1 MTLRRIARN
10 TVWLTLA
17 EVSIKLI
24 ALGFN
29 FILVRLIP
37 VTGYG
42 DYNLVNAFVA
52 IFSFLPDL
60 GVNLI
65 AVRDLAARPRSD
77 YPRLIGQVTIV
88 NALFSVVSFVAI
100 LFLFP
105 VYSGNQH
112 LWSLVVIAGLTL
124 VVTSLRTLAK
134 LGFDARETMRF
145 SAAFTLIN
153 ALCSTAGSLAGF
165 LMIHNLTGLFIGNL
179 LGTVLSLILEWGIA
193 LKFFGRPRLVFEF
206 SGLLS
211 LIRQGLPLS
220 LAAATAILS
229 SRLDTLL
236 LGRLLTSLEVGWY
249 ATAQVLIFSAIQL
262 INVPLMAAAFPAL
275 GKTKIS
281 PDQFRSLTLKLLLL
295 ILLWTGSFVV
305 FTEVLARPLILI
317 TFGRPY
323 LPAVS
328 SLRLL
333 ALLVPFAA
341 LSALLYKILIIFNKN
356 QLYLWISSAG
366 VGINLIAN
374 LWFIP
379 RLGLT
384 GAAISAVITHLSLF
398 LIYGYKVKNL
408 IKKL

>member
-10 TVWLTLA
+10 TVWLTFA
-17 EVSIKLI
+17 EVFIKLI
-24 ALGFN
+24 ALVFN
-29 FILVRLIP
+29 FILVRFIS

-65 AVRDLAARPRSD
+65 AVRDLAARPAR
-77 YPRLIGQVTIV
+77 YPRLIGQVAII
-88 NALFSVVSFVAI
+88 NALFSVVSFAAI

-112 LWSLVVIAGLTL
+112 LWSLVIIAALTL

-134 LGFDARETMRF
+134 LGFDARETMHF

-153 ALCSTAGSLAGF
+153 ALCSTTGSLLGF
-165 LMIHNLTGLFIGNL
+165 LVVHNLTGLFIGNL
-179 LGTVLSLILEWGIA
+179 LGTVFSLILEWGIA
-193 LKFFGRPRLVFEF
+193 LKFFGWPRLSLDFPA
-206 SGLLS
+206 LLS
-211 LIRQGLPLS
+211 LVRQGLPLS
-220 LAAATAILS
+220 LAAATAMLS

-262 INVPLMAAAFPAL
+262 VNVPLMAAAYPAL
-275 GKTKIS
+275 GKTKRF
-281 PDQFRSLTLKLLLL
+281 PDQLRRLTLKLLWL

-305 FTEVLARPLILI
+305 FIWILAHPLILI
-317 TFGRPY
+317 TFGHPY

-333 ALLVPFAA
+333 SLLVPFAA
-341 LSALLYKILIIFNKN
+341 LSALLYKILIVFNRTK
-356 QLYLWISSAG
+356 LYLWISSLG

-374 LWFIP
+374 LWLIP

-408 IKKL
+408 IRQS